1 MHHHTRKKRNHNKSK
16 GGKKNNSVKIG
27 GFLWNKQSTTG
38 EFNNDTLNMF
48 ATVNKLLEIKK
59 TNKNYL
65 DRNNYDTIINI
76 IDEYRKKTDHIT
88 ACPTDAK
95 KECRDEKVNSYKNR
109 YLLGVNI
116 SSLIDRHF
124 VNMVGTN
131 KQLNEFNSSIQKF
144 VDARCMWEK
153 TYYDKLIEYLNTMSD
168 EETNAYFSKV
178 LDEPEPN
185 KPQA

>member
-76 IDEYRKKTDHIT
+76 IDDSTLNKCRIHVKTIF
-88 ACPTDAK
+88 
-95 KECRDEKVNSYKNR
+95 VSYHFKIL
-109 YLLGVNI
+109 YL
-116 SSLIDRHF
+116 F
-124 VNMVGTN
+124 V
-131 KQLNEFNSSIQKF
+131 I
-144 VDARCMWEK
+144 R
-153 TYYDKLIEYLNTMSD
+153 
-168 EETNAYFSKV
+168 
-178 LDEPEPN
+178 
-185 KPQA
+185 